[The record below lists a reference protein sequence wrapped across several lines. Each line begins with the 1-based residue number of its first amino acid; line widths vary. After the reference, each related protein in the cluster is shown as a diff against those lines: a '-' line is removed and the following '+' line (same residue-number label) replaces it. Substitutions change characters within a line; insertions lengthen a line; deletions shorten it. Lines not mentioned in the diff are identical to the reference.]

1 MVRLPIPS
9 TARLA
14 AGAAALALLTLP
26 LAGCSLRSENVSCS
40 GTTCTATLSGSNAEA
55 EILGNKLAFA
65 GVENGRATLSVGD
78 ASVSCAQGESVS
90 AGPLSLACTSV
101 AEDSVQVT
109 ASLG

>member
-1 MVRLPIPS
+1 MSRLPRPG

-14 AGAAALALLTLP
+14 AGVAALALLTLP
-26 LAGCSLRSENVSCS
+26 LAGCSLGSENVSCS
-40 GTTCTATLSGSNAEA
+40 GTTCTATLSGSNAAA

-101 AEDSVQVT
+101 TEKSVQVT